1 MHIPTMT
8 RLLALAGSS
17 ILLLSACAS
26 SGAPGSVSRVELVGT
41 WVTGETYP
49 SPNEPFL
56 TITEDGTWTGSDG
69 CNDVQGTW
77 SLEPGGTLTTEAGP
91 STLMYCGGAA
101 LPTFMA
107 NAKTAVINDGAL
119 TLFGEDGKS
128 LVELMEGTAPAPT
141 AVPDDDVPDDA
152 VPFVGRWAQMEGAE
166 AYGERQ
172 PYLELSKDG
181 KVSGTDGCNRL
192 MGSWAFDSSRITL
205 EPLAS
210 TRMACEGV
218 ETWLAAAAS
227 ATLEGDTLTVV
238 DADGKPIGSLGRS

>member
-26 SGAPGSVSRVELVGT
+26 SGAPGSISKDELVGT

-49 SPNEPFL
+49 SPSEPFL
-56 TITEDGTWTGSDG
+56 TITEDGTWSSSDG

-77 SLEPGGTLTTEAGP
+77 SLEPGGTLITEAGP
-91 STLMYCGGAA
+91 STLMYCDGAA

-107 NAKTAVINDGAL
+107 NAKRAVISDGTL
-119 TLFGEDGKS
+119 TLFGADGKS
-128 LVELMEGTAPAPT
+128 LVELMAGTAPAPT
-141 AVPDDDVPDDA
+141 SVPDDA
-152 VPFVGRWAQMEGAE
+152 LPFVGRWAQMEGAE
-166 AYGERQ
+166 AYGDRK

-181 KVSGTDGCNRL
+181 TVSGTDGCNRL
-192 MGSWAFDSSRITL
+192 MGSWTFDGSRISF

-210 TRMACEGV
+210 TRMACQGV
-218 ETWLAAAAS
+218 DTWLAAAAS
-227 ATLEGDTLTVV
+227 ATLEGDTLAVF
-238 DADGKPIGSLGRS
+238 DADGKPIGSLVRS